1 MNVFSSFITYHSS
14 SERNRKFTLIELLV
28 VIAIIA
34 ILAGMLLPALNNA
47 RRLARST
54 TCVGNLKQISILHNN
69 YSTDYNDL
77 IFLIYQ
83 NCSYFA
89 AALRKAGYFPRA
101 KDPSWVWCPELD
113 QSKFNDDNRIYYQYG
128 VRYYTRHLPSYARV
142 VTGTDPRINTYMNTR
157 KIKFPSSYYYLGDTT
172 ITLGET
178 FTSSNPPSVMYL
190 LFSTSKSLFSLA
202 MHNGRGN
209 IIALD
214 GHIAVITTPAEFFRD
229 CRKEFKAA
237 GETSNMHMNNAQN
250 VKISAA
256 Q

>member
-1 MNVFSSFITYHSS
+1 MNVFSSFITHHSS
-14 SERNRKFTLIELLV
+14 LERNRKFTLIELLV

-54 TCVGNLKQISILHNN
+54 TCVGNLKQISLLHTN
-69 YSTDYNDL
+69 YSMDYNDL
-77 IFLIYQ
+77 IFLIAQ
-83 NCSYFA
+83 NCSYFSSS
-89 AALRKAGYFPRA
+89 LRKAGYFPRA

-128 VRYYTRHLPSYARV
+128 VRYYTRHLPTYARV
-142 VTGTDPRINTYMNTR
+142 VAGSDTYMNTR

-172 ITLGET
+172 ITLGEA
-178 FTSSNPPSVMYL
+178 FTASDPPSVMSL

-202 MHNGRGN
+202 MHKGRGN

-214 GHIAVITTPAEFFRD
+214 GHIAIINTPAEFFRD
-229 CRKEFKAA
+229 CRKEFNAA
-237 GETSNMHMNNAQN
+237 GETANMHMNNAQN
-250 VKISAA
+250 VKVSAA